1 MVLSARAHTMS
12 PPPHTHTHTLFPFPP
27 GCHCY
32 WSGVQRDAG
41 EARVWTATTCATSQ
55 CSLHARSPVHGPF
68 TPSPWPPTAARMTP
82 PTLIWVAVGGRG
94 GERGGEGHGT
104 PVQAGCACLSSAA
117 ALLLL
122 FSPLPCMLHCLFP
135 TAAPPPPRI
144 HFACVFVSHP
154 QGILDFFESRRRCVY
169 LVRAPSAPHPPLPQ
183 LSPPPRTHTP
193 QYRFQHA

>member
-1 MVLSARAHTMS
+1 MS
-12 PPPHTHTHTLFPFPP
+12 PPPHTHTHAPPPHTHTLFPFPP

-41 EARVWTATTCATSQ
+41 EARVWTATTCASSQ

-94 GERGGEGHGT
+94 GGAGRGRTRYSG
-104 PVQAGCACLSSAA
+104 AGGVCMPEQRCCAAVVVFAPALHATLSVSDCRPPPFTSRASLYPIPRA
-117 ALLLL
+117 SWTSLSLGGDACT
-122 FSPLPCMLHCLFP
+122 SYV
-135 TAAPPPPRI
+135 PPPPR
-144 HFACVFVSHP
+144 P
-154 QGILDFFESRRRCVY
+154 
-169 LVRAPSAPHPPLPQ
+169 PPLPQ

-193 QYRFQHA
+193 QYKFQHA

>member
-1 MVLSARAHTMS
+1 MLPGVGCGRHAVLCGCVDTEVGRSCLHAPTPCRPLHTPTHT
-12 PPPHTHTHTLFPFPP
+12 PPPHTHTLFPFPP

-41 EARVWTATTCATSQ
+41 EARVWTATTCASSQ

-135 TAAPPPPRI
+135 TAAPPPAHSLR
-144 HFACVFVSHP
+144 
-154 QGILDFFESRRRCVY
+154 
-169 LVRAPSAPHPPLPQ
+169 VRLCIPSPGHLG
-183 LSPPPRTHTP
+183 LL
-193 QYRFQHA
+193 